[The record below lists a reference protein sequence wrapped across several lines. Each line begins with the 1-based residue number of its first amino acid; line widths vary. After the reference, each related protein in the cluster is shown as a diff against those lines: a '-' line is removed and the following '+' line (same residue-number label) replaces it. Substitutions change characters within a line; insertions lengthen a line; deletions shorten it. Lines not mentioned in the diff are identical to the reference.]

1 MASACIGCRRPRA
14 GIAVP
19 TGAAPWPTPFLYAGI
34 RGRSVVCDKLMP
46 QSRRVLV
53 SDQWTGALGTE
64 TKGLLRPLAF
74 CRDHSQSLRDGL
86 PEGAIWL
93 DKPPESE

>member
-1 MASACIGCRRPRA
+1 M
-14 GIAVP
+14 P
-19 TGAAPWPTPFLYAGI
+19 TGAAPWPTPFLYDCLDPGEFWAQI
-34 RGRSVVCDKLMP
+34 K
-46 QSRRVLV
+46 
-53 SDQWTGALGTE
+53 WTGALVTE

-86 PEGAIWL
+86 PEGAILL